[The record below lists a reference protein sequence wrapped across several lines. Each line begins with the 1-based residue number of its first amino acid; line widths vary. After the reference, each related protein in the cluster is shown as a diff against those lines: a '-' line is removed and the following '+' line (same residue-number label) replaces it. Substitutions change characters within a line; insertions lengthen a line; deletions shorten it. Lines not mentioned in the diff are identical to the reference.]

1 MSFDKPTSISS
12 ASMNDYAVLSE
23 QLRATQNELLAVRE
37 ELNKFKPEILLSINT
52 DEKSITSK
60 ISQLGTTMV
69 VTMSQTDVDYHDA
82 ANKAQIFADELTK
95 IFKQYIVEEIT
106 PLLVKADKN
115 IQQFRG
121 QGIW

>member
-23 QLRATQNELLAVRE
+23 QLFATQHELLAVRE
-37 ELNKFKPEILLSINT
+37 ELTKFKPQILLSINT
-52 DEKSITSK
+52 NDKNITSK

-69 VTMSQTDVDYHDA
+69 VTMSKDDVDYHDVH
-82 ANKAQIFADELTK
+82 NKAQIFADELAK
-95 IFKQYIVEEIT
+95 IFKQYIVSEIT
-106 PLLVKADKN
+106 PLLVNADKN
-115 IQQFRG
+115 IEQFRG

>member
-1 MSFDKPTSISS
+1 MAFDKPTSISS
-12 ASMNDYAVLSE
+12 ASMNDYAVLTE
-23 QLRATQNELLAVRE
+23 QLNAMQNELVAVRE
-37 ELNKFKPEILLSINT
+37 ELTKFKPEILLSINT
-52 DEKSITSK
+52 DEKSITAK

-69 VTMSQTDVDYHDA
+69 VTMSQADVDYHDSN
-82 ANKAQIFADELTK
+82 NKAQIFADELTK
-95 IFKQYIVEEIT
+95 IFKQYVVEQIT

>member
-1 MSFDKPTSISS
+1 MAFDKPTSISS
-12 ASMNDYAVLSE
+12 ASMNDYAVLTE
-23 QLRATQNELLAVRE
+23 QLNAMQNELVAVRE
-37 ELNKFKPEILLSINT
+37 ELTKFKPEILLSINT
-52 DEKSITSK
+52 DEKSITAK

-69 VTMSQTDVDYHDA
+69 VTMSQTDVDYHDSN
-82 ANKAQIFADELTK
+82 NKAQIFADELTK
-95 IFKQYIVEEIT
+95 IFKQYVVEQIT

>member
-1 MSFDKPTSISS
+1 MAFDKPTSISS
-12 ASMNDYAVLSE
+12 ASMNDYAVLTE
-23 QLRATQNELLAVRE
+23 QLNAMQNELVAVRE
-37 ELNKFKPEILLSINT
+37 ELTKFKPEILLSINT
-52 DEKSITSK
+52 DEKSITAK

-69 VTMSQTDVDYHDA
+69 VTMSQADVDYHDSN
-82 ANKAQIFADELTK
+82 NKAQIFADELIK
-95 IFKQYIVEEIT
+95 IFKQYVVEQIT